1 MPYYWSRISNTYEE
15 APAGWTTDNKAIVA
29 DLAWYVIEDHTN
41 PVSLMESVQNA
52 YDNDEDFRAPHPDE
66 NGLFK
71 KWFDEILVSEASIG
85 YRDKLMAALFCGNW
99 NELNDGEASYFVHM
113 LPCETIKGFIEHII
127 TRIKDE
133 IDELASA
140 DTQEIMAHD
149 ELEDSSDS
157 DSDSDRD
164 SDSDSDD
171 EEDYDSMPELLED
184 SEGEPM
190 DIDSDSDMDIDSDSE
205 DESNQAEARDRSTR
219 RRLF

>member
-1 MPYYWSRISNTYEE
+1 MPYYWSRISNTYEG
-15 APAGWTTDNKAIVA
+15 APAGWSTHNKAIVA
-29 DLAWYVIEDHTN
+29 DLAWYVIEHHTN
-41 PVSLMESVQNA
+41 PMSLMESVQNA

-71 KWFDEILVSEASIG
+71 EWFDEILVSEASIG
-85 YRDKLMAALFCGNW
+85 YRDKLMDALFCGNW

-113 LPCETIKGFIEHII
+113 LPCETIKGFIEHIT

-149 ELEDSSDS
+149 DEFEDSS
-157 DSDSDRD
+157 D

-184 SEGEPM
+184 SDGEPM

-205 DESNQAEARDRSTR
+205 DESNRQQTQNRSTS